1 MAHVKSKLIITQLGH
16 VTEVVG
22 VIVTLLPKD
31 YSQNKLGS
39 YLLEMMTDEN
49 SDVRKGA
56 ARAVGKFAETVGVD
70 ALNMFAPAL
79 KQGMEDPKW
88 RVRQEIIHSIIILSL

>member
-1 MAHVKSKLIITQLGH
+1 MVHVKSKINYVIKGH

-31 YSQNKLGS
+31 QAQNKLGS
-39 YLLEMMTDEN
+39 YLLEMMSDEN

-56 ARAVGKFAETVGVD
+56 AKAVGKFAETVGID
-70 ALNMFAPAL
+70 SLNLFAPAL

-88 RVRQEIIHSIIILSL
+88 RVR

>member
-1 MAHVKSKLIITQLGH
+1 
-16 VTEVVG
+16 
-22 VIVTLLPKD
+22 
-31 YSQNKLGS
+31 
-39 YLLEMMTDEN
+39 MMTDEN

-56 ARAVGKFAETVGVD
+56 AKAAGKFAEAVGVD

-88 RVRQEIIHSIIILSL
+88 RVRKEII